1 MGDQIIRRMDEFPG
15 NPENLYGQLLI
26 LKILKYL
33 KIQKKYLFIFNVT
46 HAETKQIKKLE
57 FKTPGL
63 DRCIYVYQCQ
73 SFRS

>member
-15 NPENLYGQLLI
+15 NPKNLYGQLLI

-46 HAETKQIKKLE
+46 HAETK
-57 FKTPGL
+57 
-63 DRCIYVYQCQ
+63 
-73 SFRS
+73 